1 MPAHKIPPDEKLDC
15 FVALRL
21 NRKQA
26 DCLKELAA
34 NDGKTITSYIRKLI
48 EAADN
53 MKQFNDSGAMINK
66 TAEEIAKS
74 TIAILQSLSKKN
86 QGN

>member
-1 MPAHKIPPDEKLDC
+1 MPAHKIPPDEKLGC

-26 DCLKELAA
+26 DCLKELADK
-34 NDGKTITSYIRKLI
+34 DGKTITSYIRKLI

-66 TAEEIAKS
+66 TAEEVASEVVAK
-74 TIAILQSLSKKN
+74 IQEKLSHIWD
-86 QGN
+86 